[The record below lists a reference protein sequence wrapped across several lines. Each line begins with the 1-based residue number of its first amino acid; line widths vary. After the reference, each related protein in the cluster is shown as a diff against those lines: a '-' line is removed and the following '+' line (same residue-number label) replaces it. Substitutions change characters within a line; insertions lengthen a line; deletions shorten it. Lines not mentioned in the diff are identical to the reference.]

1 MALGLSPDLI
11 PANYNKGAVLHT
23 LGELSAA
30 LESYD
35 RVLSLDSLHQSAH
48 WNKALLL
55 LLQGDYAEGWR
66 LYEWRLKAKEA
77 KTKYPTFPQPSWRG
91 EEDISDKR
99 LLIHSEQGLGDVVQF
114 GRFAPLLLARCAEV
128 ILEVPKPLVSVMQT
142 LHPEVSIAVKG
153 EALPH
158 FDCHCPVMSL
168 PFVLKTTLETV
179 PSSSGYLRSSAE
191 KVQRWA
197 DKLGVSRDKRIGVVW
212 SGSATHKNDHNRS
225 IPLLELS
232 PLFDLPYEWHSL
244 QKEYREGDL
253 DLLSELPHVHQ
264 HQDSLSDFSDTAAL
278 IECLDL
284 VITVDTSVAHIAG
297 ALGKPVWI
305 LLPYVPDFR
314 WLLDREDSP
323 WYDSARLFR
332 QSDTSDFSE
341 VIENVKS
348 FLQKGSAANV

>member
-1 MALGLSPDLI
+1 
-11 PANYNKGAVLHT
+11 
-23 LGELSAA
+23 
-30 LESYD
+30 
-35 RVLSLDSLHQSAH
+35 
-48 WNKALLL
+48 LLL
-55 LLQGDYAEGWR
+55 D
-66 LYEWRLKAKEA
+66 
-77 KTKYPTFPQPSWRG
+77 
-91 EEDISDKR
+91 
-99 LLIHSEQGLGDVVQF
+99 
-114 GRFAPLLLARCAEV
+114 RCAEV

-332 QSDTSDFSE
+332 QSDTSGWTGVVQGVSSCLGGNLNDD
-341 VIENVKS
+341 VIMP
-348 FLQKGSAANV
+348 